1 MDLRGQSIMDIRPI
15 KTEADYE
22 ATLAEIEG
30 LMGAQ
35 ADSPEGDRLEV
46 LSLLVEAFEA
56 RRYPIDLPDGVSALK
71 FEMDRRGLAVKDLE
85 PYLGRTNRVY
95 EVLNRRRKLSL
106 RMIWNLHQGLGI
118 PLEILL
124 KPGAPRG

>member
-1 MDLRGQSIMDIRPI
+1 MDLIGQSIMDIRPI

-22 ATLAEIEG
+22 AALAEIEG

-46 LSLLVEAFEA
+46 LSILVEAFEA

-71 FEMDRRGLAVKDLE
+71 FEMDRRGLAARDLE
-85 PYLGRTNRVY
+85 PYLGRSNRVY
-95 EVLNRRRKLSL
+95 EVLNRKRKLSL

-118 PLEILL
+118 PLEVLL
-124 KPGAPRG
+124 KPEL

>member
-71 FEMDRRGLAVKDLE
+71 FEMDRRGLVVKDLE

-124 KPGAPRG
+124 KPGAPQG

>member
-124 KPGAPRG
+124 KPGAP

>member
-1 MDLRGQSIMDIRPI
+1 MDLRGQSIRDIRPI

-124 KPGAPRG
+124 KPGAP

>member
-1 MDLRGQSIMDIRPI
+1 MDLIGQSIMDIRPI

-22 ATLAEIEG
+22 AALAEIEG

-46 LSLLVEAFEA
+46 LSILVEAFEA

-71 FEMDRRGLAVKDLE
+71 FEMDRRGLAARDLE
-85 PYLGRTNRVY
+85 PYLGRSNRVY
-95 EVLNRRRKLSL
+95 EVLNRKRKLSL
-106 RMIWNLHQGLGI
+106 RLIWNLHQGLGI
-118 PLEILL
+118 PLEVLL
-124 KPGAPRG
+124 KPEL

>member
-124 KPGAPRG
+124 KPGAPQG

>member
-1 MDLRGQSIMDIRPI
+1 MDIRPI

-71 FEMDRRGLAVKDLE
+71 FEMDRRGLVVKDLE

-124 KPGAPRG
+124 KPGAPQG

>member
-1 MDLRGQSIMDIRPI
+1 MDIRPI

-124 KPGAPRG
+124 KPGVPQG

>member
-1 MDLRGQSIMDIRPI
+1 MDIRPI

-124 KPGAPRG
+124 KTGAP